1 MIKLETLDQ
10 NKKLHSQGMFFKIG
24 TEGGEGCT
32 LFPPRTGCQTHA
44 PQISGK
50 TFQIQKHLAE
60 NNQND
65 STFYSNPFEIR
76 IGVPPLLFLLFNFLL
91 CSSAFRFSQKA
102 LITFDPISFL
112 YLKVFAVF
120 YDKDGYRVGVS
131 RCILFFGVHM
141 ADYVVIFGLACA
153 GAIRDRR

>member
-1 MIKLETLDQ
+1 
-10 NKKLHSQGMFFKIG
+10 MFFKIG
-24 TEGGEGCT
+24 TKGGEGCT

-112 YLKVFAVF
+112 YIFEGLRSFLRQRWLSCWCFALHTVFWCAYGRLCSYF
-120 YDKDGYRVGVS
+120 RFSMCGRHS
-131 RCILFFGVHM
+131 RQTVMSFLYF
-141 ADYVVIFGLACA
+141 
-153 GAIRDRR
+153 